1 MGIPNDPAIPFL
13 GLHPTKTDIFMCQ
26 DTCLGMALSSTVE
39 WINKLSY
46 IVHAVKYYIG
56 TNMNEFCRCGIGD
69 S

>member
-1 MGIPNDPAIPFL
+1 MR
-13 GLHPTKTDIFMCQ
+13 Q